1 VPQPAIV
8 AATLALLL
16 ASAACGGKS
25 DQTIDIIFDPCEPLS
40 LSTGSSALSDQRSIE
55 EAVGLWNQLA
65 GTQLSLVKSGT
76 AAIDIEF
83 EEAFPAQFGLYDD
96 ERGLIIVNRSLD
108 VGRTRTITIAHE
120 LGHAMGLEH
129 VKASERRSVMMPGNT
144 DTPPGETDRD
154 SLIAIW
160 GACSPIE

>member
-1 VPQPAIV
+1 VPQTAKLVAI
-8 AATLALLL
+8 LAFVL

-25 DQTIDIIFDPCEPLS
+25 DHTIDIVFDPCEPLAVSTASSS
-40 LSTGSSALSDQRSIE
+40 LTDRRSIE
-55 EAVGLWNQLA
+55 EAVGLWNSLA
-65 GTQLSLVKSGT
+65 STQLTLVESGT

-83 EEAFPAQFGLYDD
+83 VEAFPAHFGLYDD
-96 ERGLIIVNRSLD
+96 ERGVIVVNRNLD
-108 VGRTRTITIAHE
+108 EGRTRTITIAHE

-144 DTPPGETDRD
+144 DTPPGESDRD

-160 GACSPIE
+160 GSCSPIE